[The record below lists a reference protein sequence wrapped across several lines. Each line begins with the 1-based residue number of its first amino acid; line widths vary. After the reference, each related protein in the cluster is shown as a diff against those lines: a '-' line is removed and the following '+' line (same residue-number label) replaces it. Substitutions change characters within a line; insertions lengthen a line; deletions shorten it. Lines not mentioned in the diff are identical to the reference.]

1 MALPITD
8 VQLTKLYI
16 AAEGTAVTTP
26 TEIATAI
33 SGADIVSGIQSIGAI
48 TYSRNTN
55 EYSAIDTD
63 DTAYSSGSISIAP
76 VDLSLLFDSTDTA
89 GQAELRTM
97 MNTNTR
103 RVFIIKLTDDL
114 AVSPSYLTFT
124 GFLSSQGYPIEKDSA
139 VMYATTI
146 QPSSVPVLTEATA
159 V

>member
-1 MALPITD
+1 MALNITD
-8 VQLTKLYI
+8 VQLTKLFI

-26 TEIATAI
+26 AEIATAI
-33 SGADIVSGIQSIGAI
+33 STADLVSGIQSIGEVM
-48 TYSRNTN
+48 YSRNTT

-63 DTAYSSGSISIAP
+63 ETAYSSGSITISPI
-76 VDLSLLFDSTDTA
+76 DLSVLFDSTDTA

-97 MNTNTR
+97 MGNNSR

-124 GFLSSQGYPIEKDSA
+124 GFLSKSGYPIEKDGA
-139 VMYATTI
+139 VLYNTI
-146 QPSSVPVLTEATA
+146 VQPSSVPVLTEATA

>member
-1 MALPITD
+1 MSLNITD

-16 AAEGTAVTTP
+16 APVGTVVATP
-26 TEIATAI
+26 SDIATAI
-33 SGADIVSGIQSIGAI
+33 STADIVTGIQSIGEI

-55 EYSAIDTD
+55 EFSAIDVD
-63 DTAYSSGSISIAP
+63 ETAYSAGSISIAP
-76 VDLSLLFDSTDTA
+76 LDLSVLFDSTDTA

-97 MNTNTR
+97 IGTNSR

-124 GFLSSQGYPIEKDSA
+124 GFLTKGGYPIDKDSA
-139 VMYATTI
+139 VMYNTTI

-159 V
+159 A